1 MLPSTYIDIQY
12 TYVYVYVV
20 LCFYIMDSWL
30 HGECLLSI
38 LYVVFHN
45 CLFVCIRYLFTAASA
60 SYERACR
67 IAREWEGP
75 EALKQ
80 QVSALSVAVNNLSLV
95 AAKDQWLQVYLGGR
109 SKEASKTVG
118 PLVKDLNEVTQEGL
132 VALGLSKVK
141 AKQSVRL
148 TPVTS

>member
-1 MLPSTYIDIQY
+1 MYDITFLYYGLTWFQ
-12 TYVYVYVV
+12 
-20 LCFYIMDSWL
+20 
-30 HGECLLSI
+30 GECLLK
-38 LYVVFHN
+38 LNFNVVVYN
-45 CLFVCIRYLFTAASA
+45 YLFVYIHYLFAAASA
-60 SYERACR
+60 CYERACR

-95 AAKDQWLQVYLGGR
+95 EAEDQWLQVYQGGR
-109 SKEASKTVG
+109 SRETSKMVG
-118 PLVKDLNEVTQEGL
+118 PLVKDLNEVRQEGL